1 MNANWS
7 FQADQS
13 KHTLVHMPELAT
25 LLLFAGSAATLVL
38 IPGPNLV
45 YIVTRSVEAGRRTG
59 LASVAGVE
67 AGTLIHVAAA
77 AFGLSALLAS
87 SAVAFEVVKY
97 AGVAYL
103 VYLGVRALRSGKAP
117 EAQVEPAGM
126 RRTVAEGVLVNVLNP
141 KVSLFFLAFLPQFVD
156 PDKGSAVT
164 QILALGV
171 VFMAIAA
178 TLDLL
183 FVLAAKLVGERLGGG
198 GSRRFAG
205 GVYLALAALAA
216 ATGGRRT

>member
-1 MNANWS
+1 VP
-7 FQADQS
+7 D
-13 KHTLVHMPELAT
+13 LAT

-38 IPGPNLV
+38 IPGPNLI
-45 YIVTRSVEAGRRTG
+45 YIVTRSVEAGRRAG

-67 AGTLIHVAAA
+67 TGTMIHVAAA
-77 AFGLSALLAS
+77 AFGLSALIAS

-103 VYLGVRALRSGKAP
+103 VYLGVRALRSGGTP
-117 EAQVEPAGM
+117 DAQPAPAGM

-156 PDKGSAVT
+156 PANGSAIT
-164 QILALGV
+164 QILVLGL

-183 FVLAAKLVGERLGGG
+183 FVLGAGLVSKRLGGG
-198 GSRRFAG
+198 GGQRFAG
-205 GVYLALAALAA
+205 GIYLALAALAA
-216 ATGGRRT
+216 ATGGRRS